1 MSDKLWREVREIL
14 EQAERERPPLRRR
27 LARPR
32 LPRLRMPS
40 ISLPRPTFG
49 QLLLVALAIIIL
61 GYVLGSL
68 GDMVGRVLVLGGLG
82 TFALVFFLSLRRA
95 SQPPEKRWRGQPL
108 ALDRSRVRRRLLDWL
123 GKWRGRR

>member
-1 MSDKLWREVREIL
+1 MSDKLWREVQEIL
-14 EQAERERPPLRRR
+14 ERAEREKPLKRR
-27 LARPR
+27 LLRPR
-32 LPRLRMPS
+32 LPRLRMPP

-49 QLLLVALAIIIL
+49 QLLLLALAIIVL

-82 TFALVFFLSLRRA
+82 AFALAFFLSLRRA

-108 ALDRSRVRRRLLDWL
+108 ALDRPGVGRRLLDWL
-123 GKWRGRR
+123 GRWRGRR